1 MLSSCYGLSIGELLE
16 RASESSPEKESV
28 YDGVRRLSYKD
39 LLNESNNLASGL
51 TQIGIQKGDKV
62 AVCLPTWYEF
72 ITIVFAVAK
81 IGAVVVPLNTRY
93 RENEAEYIIKDSG
106 AKVVFFTETADKV
119 NHLAQFLSIKKR
131 NPAIQQLI
139 SVRFEHEGTMS
150 YQEILDIGKPHEC
163 PSPLINIKEDLFCIV
178 YTSGTTGIQKGVMIT
193 HDNMLTVGINSYE
206 VNDMQKDDV
215 ILHVAPYFHVMG
227 LGAIVRLV
235 LYEVKAVIL
244 ETFNAKKVLQLIEQ
258 EKITVHVG
266 VPSMYILELKEL
278 TAHPYD
284 LTSLRKAFIAG
295 APCPVET
302 IRRVKKEMNCVVQN
316 SYGMT
321 ETSLALTY
329 TNFDDDD
336 IVHAETVGKAIPGV
350 ELKVVD
356 DNRREVP
363 IGEIGELACK
373 TPGLMKGYYNLPDK
387 TDEVIDEDGWF
398 YTGDLVSINKDG
410 YVKIVGRKKDMII
423 RGGYNIYPIEIEELF
438 YLHPSV
444 IEAAIIGLPDTV
456 LGEASC
462 AALVVKENSKE
473 TVEDFERFIKDKIAD
488 YKKPDHIV
496 LLKELPKTASNKVQ
510 KHVLKEQII
519 NERFISLR

>member
-16 RASESSPEKESV
+16 RVNESSPEKEAV

-51 TQIGIQKGDKV
+51 AQIGIQKGDRV
-62 AVCLPTWYEF
+62 AICLPTWYEF

-93 RENEAEYIIKDSG
+93 RENEAEYILKDSG

-139 SVRFEHEGTMS
+139 SVRFEHEELMS
-150 YQEILDIGKPHEC
+150 YQEMLEIGNSLKYSS
-163 PSPLINIKEDLFCIV
+163 PSINVKEDLFCIV
-178 YTSGTTGIQKGVMIT
+178 YTSGTTGTQKGVMIT

-321 ETSLALTY
+321 ETSLGLTY

-350 ELKVVD
+350 ELKVVND
-356 DNRREVP
+356 SRREVP
-363 IGEIGELACK
+363 IGDIGELACK

-387 TDEVIDEDGWF
+387 TKEAIDEDGWF

-423 RGGYNIYPIEIEELF
+423 RGGYNIYPTEIEELF
-438 YLHPSV
+438 YLHPSI
-444 IEAAIIGLPDTV
+444 IEAAIVGLPNTV

-473 TVEDFERFIKDKIAD
+473 TIEDFERFIKDKIAD

-496 LLKELPKTASNKVQ
+496 LLKELPKTASGKVK
-510 KHVLKEQII
+510 KHVLKEQIV
-519 NERFISLR
+519 NERFITLR